1 MPLRKPLHRR
11 RFNQLLC
18 GSLLSLLAC
27 SPLSAN
33 AAEAINI
40 QQARQIVE
48 TETGGRV
55 VKSQTGYWQGTMVY
69 RFRVVQQGRIRD
81 LVVDAQSGKLINPL
95 QGDKNNENSS
105 GRR

>member
-1 MPLRKPLHRR
+1 MPIRKMLYRR
-11 RFNQLLC
+11 GFNRLLC
-18 GSLLSLLAC
+18 GSLLSLCAI
-27 SPLSAN
+27 SPLSAL
-33 AAEAINI
+33 AVEAINI

-48 TETGGRV
+48 SETGGRV
-55 VKSQTGYWQGTMVY
+55 VKSQSAYWQGRTVY

-81 LVVDAQSGKLINPL
+81 LMVDAQSGKIMNPL